1 MPSTRLLDDYPLRSF
16 DKLRYGDTDR
26 QGHVNN
32 AVFSTFLET
41 GRVEMIYDGRA
52 ALNDPGCAFVIAHLD
67 LDFIGEVMWP
77 GRVEVGSGVKS
88 VGRSSLRLEQTLF
101 QDGRVVARAETVMVQ
116 VNETTRRGQ
125 AFSERLA
132 ARLASFLLPPETA
145 PDAILPSAGGR
156 GEACTPGPG

>member
-1 MPSTRLLDDYPLRSF
+1 MQTTRRLEDYPLRSH

-41 GRVEMIYDGRA
+41 GRVEMIYDGQA
-52 ALNDPGCAFVIAHLD
+52 SLNDPGCAFVIAHLS
-67 LDFIGEVMWP
+67 LDFVSEVLWP
-77 GRVEVGSGVKS
+77 GRVEIGSGVLS

-101 QDGRVVARAETVMVQ
+101 QNERVVARAQTVMVQ
-116 VNETTRRGQ
+116 VNESTRRSE

-132 ARLASFLLPPETA
+132 ARLAGLLLRAPSPPA
-145 PDAILPSAGGR
+145 PLP
-156 GEACTPGPG
+156 EAEGS